1 MEDAMGRL
9 PKNPQVMNSARAL
22 EISLEETEMVLWEES
37 VGRISVEYAYLYPP
51 GSPLIVPGEQV
62 TEEAVRLLQDYRKV
76 GFSIEGL
83 EKDDYLRVQK
93 NW

>member
-1 MEDAMGRL
+1 MGR
-9 PKNPQVMNSARAL
+9 
-22 EISLEETEMVLWEES
+22 E
-37 VGRISVEYAYLYPP
+37 PP

-62 TEEAVRLLQDYRKV
+62 TEEAVSLLQDYRKV
-76 GFSIEGL
+76 GFSIERL